1 MARVTTP
8 PPAAAE
14 VIEAGAGAPSGTLD
28 PASTA
33 VRPGEDPWTR
43 AELEEIEAELH
54 SDIARI
60 AAEIEMSEAD
70 LHDLMR
76 NAGVG
81 AGDDSADAGGK
92 VLEREQE
99 LTLTHHSRVLLDQSR
114 RALERLA
121 TGGYGVCEQCGEPIG
136 KLRLQA
142 FPRATLCVA
151 CKQKTE
157 RR

>member
-1 MARVTTP
+1 MVIGEASGEWTQ
-8 PPAAAE
+8 AE
-14 VIEAGAGAPSGTLD
+14 ID
-28 PASTA
+28 
-33 VRPGEDPWTR
+33 
-43 AELEEIEAELH
+43 EIEAELR

-70 LHDLMR
+70 LSDLMR

-99 LTLTHHSRVLLDQSR
+99 LTLTQHLRLLLEQSR

-121 TGGYGVCEQCGEPIG
+121 DGSYGVCEQCAQPIG

>member
-1 MARVTTP
+1 VVIGEASGEWTQ
-8 PPAAAE
+8 AE
-14 VIEAGAGAPSGTLD
+14 ID
-28 PASTA
+28 
-33 VRPGEDPWTR
+33 
-43 AELEEIEAELH
+43 EIEAELR

-70 LHDLMR
+70 LSDLMR

-99 LTLTHHSRVLLDQSR
+99 LTLTQHLRLLLEQSR

-121 TGGYGVCEQCGEPIG
+121 DGSYGVCEQCAQPIG

>member
-1 MARVTTP
+1 
-8 PPAAAE
+8 
-14 VIEAGAGAPSGTLD
+14 
-28 PASTA
+28 
-33 VRPGEDPWTR
+33 
-43 AELEEIEAELH
+43 
-54 SDIARI
+54 
-60 AAEIEMSEAD
+60 MSEAD
-70 LHDLMR
+70 LSDLMR

-99 LTLTHHSRVLLDQSR
+99 LTLTQHSRLLLEQSR

-121 TGGYGVCEQCGEPIG
+121 DGSYGVCEQCAQPIG

>member
-1 MARVTTP
+1 M
-8 PPAAAE
+8 
-14 VIEAGAGAPSGTLD
+14 
-28 PASTA
+28 A
-33 VRPGEDPWTR
+33 VREGEEPWT
-43 AELEEIEAELH
+43 AEEIEQIRTELQAEK
-54 SDIARI
+54 DRI
-60 AAEIEMSEAD
+60 AAELELSQAGLE
-70 LHDLMR
+70 DLMR
-76 NAGVG
+76 NSGVG

-99 LTLTHHSRVLLDQSR
+99 LTLTKHSRLLLEQSQH
-114 RALERLA
+114 ALERLA
-121 TGGYGVCEQCGEPIG
+121 EGSYGECEQCAGPIG

>member
-1 MARVTTP
+1 VVIGEASGEWTQ
-8 PPAAAE
+8 AE
-14 VIEAGAGAPSGTLD
+14 ID
-28 PASTA
+28 
-33 VRPGEDPWTR
+33 
-43 AELEEIEAELH
+43 EIESELR

-70 LHDLMR
+70 LSDLMR

-99 LTLTHHSRVLLDQSR
+99 LTLTQHLRLLLEQSR

-121 TGGYGVCEQCGEPIG
+121 DGSYGVCEQCAQPIG

>member
-1 MARVTTP
+1 MARVT
-8 PPAAAE
+8 PPAAEVAGAAE
-14 VIEAGAGAPSGTLD
+14 VGARVPGVVIGEASG
-28 PASTA
+28 
-33 VRPGEDPWTR
+33 EWTQ
-43 AELEEIEAELH
+43 AEIDEIEAELR

-70 LHDLMR
+70 LSDLMR

-99 LTLTHHSRVLLDQSR
+99 LTLTQHLRLLLEQSR

-121 TGGYGVCEQCGEPIG
+121 DGSYGVCEQCAQPIG

>member
-1 MARVTTP
+1 MARVTAPGLDTAP
-8 PPAAAE
+8 VGVAA
-14 VIEAGAGAPSGTLD
+14 GGGTRD
-28 PASTA
+28 AATMV
-33 VRPGEDPWTR
+33 VRPGEEPWTT
-43 AELEEIEAELH
+43 AEIEEVEAELRA
-54 SDIARI
+54 DVARI

-70 LHDLMR
+70 LEDLMR
-76 NAGVG
+76 NSGVG

-99 LTLTHHSRVLLDQSR
+99 LTLTQHSRVLLDQTR
-114 RALERLA
+114 RALERL
-121 TGGYGVCEQCGEPIG
+121 GDGSYGVCEQCAEPIG

>member
-1 MARVTTP
+1 VVIGEASGEWTQ
-8 PPAAAE
+8 AE
-14 VIEAGAGAPSGTLD
+14 ID
-28 PASTA
+28 
-33 VRPGEDPWTR
+33 
-43 AELEEIEAELH
+43 EIEAELR

-70 LHDLMR
+70 LSDLMR

-99 LTLTHHSRVLLDQSR
+99 LTLTQHSRLLLEQSR

-121 TGGYGVCEQCGEPIG
+121 DGSYGVCEQCAQPIG